1 MQFLNYFLASVLSYF
16 GLLIGI
22 ILIRIAPEEQKPL
35 EKYFIIMRKLLL
47 LLIFAFLVFYYFKNL
62 IYILLLAA
70 CFAVILLIGH
80 RIKDSLKKLILS
92 YAVLGFLFFLGSG
105 NNNLF
110 VIESSLILL
119 YGVPAAS
126 LIYNKKNHYKIML
139 HSLTFAA
146 IANLI
151 YFVIANHTS
160 IRNFLL

>member
-22 ILIRIAPEEQKPL
+22 ALIIIAPEEQKPL
-35 EKYFIIMRKLLL
+35 GKKFSLLRKIFL
-47 LLIFAFLVFYYFKNL
+47 LLIFAFLVFYYFRNL
-62 IYILLLAA
+62 TYILLLAA

-92 YAVLGFLFFLGSG
+92 YALLGFLFFLGSA
-105 NNNLF
+105 NNSLF

-126 LIYNKKNHYKIML
+126 IIYNKKNHYKIML
-139 HSLTFAA
+139 CSVAFVA
-146 IANLI
+146 IANLF
-151 YFVIANHTS
+151 YFLNYHFS
-160 IRNFLL
+160 FLIFK